1 MTSTTTLEQN
11 PLLAGLP
18 LRRRPEPCTI
28 VIFGASGDLT
38 ERKLMPAL
46 YSLAFRRLLPE
57 HFAVVG
63 VARSEEND
71 DGFREEMRTAVERF
85 ARDPFRQE
93 VWDEL
98 AAGMHYLQLSAMDG
112 KSGKKLAEMLTGLDE
127 ERGTQGNRL
136 YYFAVPPGAFEPLV
150 GMVAG
155 MPSGGGWNRLIVE
168 KPFGHD
174 LASARELNELV
185 TEHFTER
192 EIFRIDHYLGK
203 ETVQNMLALRFANG
217 IFEPI
222 WNRQFIDHV
231 QITVAESIGIEGRAA
246 FYEKAGAIRDIF
258 QNHLLQLLAIT
269 AMEPPSDFTADSVR
283 NEKVKVLRSLHTPG
297 PKSVV
302 RGQYGRGFVEGVE
315 VPGYREEEGV
325 APDSQTET
333 FVAAKLYVDNWRWA
347 DTPFYVRMGK
357 RLPRRETTIAIQFKR
372 APHPPFEEVSV
383 EGLRPNVLL
392 IHVQPDEGLSLAI
405 GAKMPGQGMT
415 IRTVHMDFL
424 YGSQFREGLPEAYER
439 LILDAMLGDATL
451 FTRSDEIEEQW
462 ALVDAIVAGWA
473 RDRAAFPNYAA
484 GTWGPPSSD
493 ELVHR
498 DGRSWR
504 RH

>member
-85 ARDPFRQE
+85 ARDPFRRE

-174 LASARELNELV
+174 LASARELNGLV

-192 EIFRIDHYLGK
+192 EIFRID
-203 ETVQNMLALRFANG
+203 
-217 IFEPI
+217 
-222 WNRQFIDHV
+222 IDHHALGDGV
-231 QITVAESIGIEGRAA
+231 DAP
-246 FYEKAGAIRDIF
+246 AI
-258 QNHLLQLLAIT
+258 
-269 AMEPPSDFTADSVR
+269 
-283 NEKVKVLRSLHTPG
+283 KVHHDLRSEDIDRPIR
-297 PKSVV
+297 PANCAP
-302 RGQYGRGFVEGVE
+302 
-315 VPGYREEEGV
+315 VPGSPAMLPLCRSSARRCQNESSAKGGPRPQGQENSPEERDRHENANQRQQPCGGTHLKHHRHSHHDD
-325 APDSQTET
+325 ATPITRRTPKDGEEFRSQTSPSRTSGHSRESGSLLSPQRPGVSLAT
-333 FVAAKLYVDNWRWA
+333 LLRSVAK
-347 DTPFYVRMGK
+347 
-357 RLPRRETTIAIQFKR
+357 PRRCYTSLTTTRFPSISMTCTR
-372 APHPPFEEVSV
+372 AP
-383 EGLRPNVLL
+383 
-392 IHVQPDEGLSLAI
+392 AW
-405 GAKMPGQGMT
+405 T
-415 IRTVHMDFL
+415 
-424 YGSQFREGLPEAYER
+424 
-439 LILDAMLGDATL
+439 
-451 FTRSDEIEEQW
+451 
-462 ALVDAIVAGWA
+462 
-473 RDRAAFPNYAA
+473 
-484 GTWGPPSSD
+484 
-493 ELVHR
+493 
-498 DGRSWR
+498 
-504 RH
+504 